1 LFSYINI
8 INTLFIIFLN
18 LLPQALFAN
27 EVWYHI
33 PLKSQDGTPISVDY
47 QFINGSYEPHHQQL
61 YHFIDKL
68 WINVFPNQIGIL
80 SENDNINA
88 VFSIYRNQVKPN
100 TSESWVL
107 DTTLSVSLYWNGKN
121 FTGQLKG
128 IDQFGYYTTK
138 FPIYSVGA
146 FGEYEY
152 RQEIIFNVNKIDGQ
166 FPLIDPINKSPN
178 FKVDLYK
185 RVLEQGMQ

>member
-1 LFSYINI
+1 MFSNLNT
-8 INTLFIIFLN
+8 INTLFIILLN
-18 LLPQALFAN
+18 LLPQLSLAN
-27 EVWYHI
+27 EAWYHI

-61 YHFIDKL
+61 YHFVDNL
-68 WINVFPNQIGIL
+68 WINVFPNQVGIL
-80 SENDNINA
+80 SEHDNINA
-88 VFSIYRNQVKPN
+88 VFYIYRNQVKPN
-100 TSESWVL
+100 TSENWVL
-107 DTTLSVSLYWNGKN
+107 DTTLLVSLYWNGKN

-138 FPIYSVGA
+138 FPVYSVGA

-152 RQEIIFNVNKIDGQ
+152 RQEIVIIVNKSNEQ

-178 FKVDLYK
+178 FKFDLYR
-185 RVLEQGMQ
+185 RVLEQGIQ